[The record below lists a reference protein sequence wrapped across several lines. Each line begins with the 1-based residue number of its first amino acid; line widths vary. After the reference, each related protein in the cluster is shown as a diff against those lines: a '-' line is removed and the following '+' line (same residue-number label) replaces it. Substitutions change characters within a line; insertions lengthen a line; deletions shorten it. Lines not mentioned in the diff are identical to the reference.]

1 MEVQS
6 EIKYARISPLKA
18 QPLARKLKGLAIGEA
33 LNIMKATR
41 CKSAI
46 LITKTLKAAVAD
58 VENNHKRSAEEFR
71 IKSVVI
77 DAGPGLKR
85 FWSRSRGM
93 VRPVKK
99 RTSHVKVILETEQGG
114 KE

>member
-1 MEVQS
+1 
-6 EIKYARISPLKA
+6 
-18 QPLARKLKGLAIGEA
+18 
-33 LNIMKATR
+33 
-41 CKSAI
+41 
-46 LITKTLKAAVAD
+46 VAD
-58 VENNHKRSAEEFR
+58 VENNHKLSAEDFR
-71 IKSVVI
+71 VKSVAI

-93 VRPVKK
+93 VRPVRK